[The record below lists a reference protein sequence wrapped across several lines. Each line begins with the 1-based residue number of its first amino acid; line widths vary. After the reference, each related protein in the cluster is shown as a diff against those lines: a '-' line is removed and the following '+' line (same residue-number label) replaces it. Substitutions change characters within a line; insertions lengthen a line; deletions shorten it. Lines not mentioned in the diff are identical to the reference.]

1 MNEEHWGTL
10 KNAPLRRFVIEE
22 YNKISDVKYRLIQE
36 TIEKFGKASEM
47 LTPADQ
53 AEHMAFMVRVAG
65 AKKGIELGVFTG
77 YTSLCFAE
85 ALPEDGKLIAVDVSE
100 EFTGIAHKYWAEAGV
115 DKKIELRLDGGLK
128 VLQELIADKENLN
141 SFDFAYVDA
150 DKPNYP
156 HYFDLLAQLL
166 RSGGFIMFDN
176 VLWSGK
182 VVDPEIRSTD

>member
-1 MNEEHWGTL
+1 MNDEHWGVL

-22 YNKISDVKYRLIQE
+22 YNKISDVKFRLVSE

-53 AEHMAFMVRVAG
+53 AEHMAFMVRIAG
-65 AKKGIELGVFTG
+65 SKKGIELGVFTG

-85 ALPEDGKLIAVDVSE
+85 ALPEDGKLIAIDVSE

-115 DKKIELRLDGGLK
+115 DKRIDLRLDGGLK
-128 VLQELIADKENLN
+128 VLEELIAVPANLN

-156 HYFDLLAQLL
+156 HYFELLAQLI
-166 RSGGFIMFDN
+166 RPGGFIMFDN
-176 VLWSGK
+176 VLW
-182 VVDPEIRSTD
+182 